1 MTINVDNQLERSKFA
16 NILNHPIKRTGFIHK
31 IGEPQL
37 DLEELAETVSP
48 KKYKHCT
55 LVRDP
60 ATGKNNK
67 KWYTRK
73 LPLHEV
79 ACPFMSRHMPKNCK
93 HFNYVLLTKFVVQSN

>member
-16 NILNHPIKRTGFIHK
+16 NILSHQKKRTGFIQK

-37 DLEELAETVSP
+37 DLEELAETVIP

-79 ACPFMSRHMPKNCK
+79 ASPSCSGPCLRNANILIMS
-93 HFNYVLLTKFVVQSN
+93 Y

>member
-37 DLEELAETVSP
+37 DLEEVAETISP
-48 KKYKHCT
+48 KKYKHC
-55 LVRDP
+55 
-60 ATGKNNK
+60 TGKNNK

-79 ACPFMSRHMPKNCK
+79 AMFRHMPKNCK
-93 HFNYVLLTKFVVQSN
+93 HLKYVILTKFVVQSKEGQ